1 MVKNCDR
8 GLENAA
14 LGLRP
19 RAVFSRPRSQFFTIR
34 TSQPANNIYVCM
46 YVRQLVLI
54 EEFKWCIHSGIRT
67 FINDQKAGTLEDAA
81 QLAVEFSLSH
91 EVNFMEK
98 PCQLHTPSG
107 RVLPPSVPGWLWKPQ
122 KLAE

>member
-1 MVKNCDR
+1 MQLSK
-8 GLENAA
+8 LEIVTEKPK
-14 LGLRP
+14 LGD
-19 RAVFSRPRSQFFTIR
+19 TI
-34 TSQPANNIYVCM
+34 NICM
-46 YVRQLVLI
+46 YLVLI
-54 EEFKWCIHSGIRT
+54 EEFKWCIHSDVRT

-91 EVNFMEK
+91 GVNFMEK